1 MSGVW
6 LKCDS
11 CNKDLQD
18 AEVSKAMQLAVRFK
32 PSLFTQPIAQ
42 LHPQEHR
49 QRCSSCGWVN
59 VFVPSAS
66 SVAEPER
73 NPLLTPSWRT
83 VSLKS
88 QASPN

>member
-11 CNKDLQD
+11 CNKTLQD
-18 AEVSKAMQLAVRFK
+18 AEVSQAMRLAVRFK
-32 PSLFTQPIAQ
+32 PSLFQQAIAQ
-42 LHPQEHR
+42 IHPQEHR

-66 SVAEPER
+66 VTAERER
-73 NPLLTPSWRT
+73 TPLLTPSWRT
-83 VSLKS
+83 VTLK
-88 QASPN
+88 